1 MRNSELKNKQEIMMK
16 KICIMHQASIGDT
29 LMATPVYRAIKECY
43 PDCEV
48 VAVTSPVGYELLY
61 GNPHIDLLLSY
72 KKGDDIIN
80 IIKSI
85 WRSDAAVVFDYHYR
99 NAFYA
104 FLAMIPK
111 RIGYGKDFIN
121 VRMKDEPLE
130 MFEPLKYL
138 AVVKQLGIQT
148 EDLSL
153 TRPFVSDQEKEHI
166 TKICNSIKKPDQKL
180 ILIVPYSMST
190 VKDWSVEKYRE
201 IIKRLQEN
209 NCAVAM
215 TGGIEQFEDIRKE
228 FPNVANLA
236 GKVNLRESAEL
247 ISQIDLQICGCTALL
262 HVCSTTDTPAV
273 AIYGPTL
280 PEQWA
285 PRKNCTVITHRF
297 PCSPC
302 YNIPGKP
309 VCQNNKCLQDIS
321 VDEVWQ
327 AIQKII
333 FK

>member
-1 MRNSELKNKQEIMMK
+1 MR

-43 PDCEV
+43 PDCETV
-48 VAVTSPVGYELLY
+48 VITSPVGYELLY

-72 KKGDDIIN
+72 IKGDDVLPIIRG
-80 IIKSI
+80 I

-104 FLAMIPK
+104 FLALIPK

-121 VRMKDEPLE
+121 IRMKDEPLE

-138 AVVKQLGIQT
+138 AVVKQLGIHT

-153 TRPFVSDQEKEHI
+153 TQPYVSPTEKERI
-166 TKICNSIKKPDQKL
+166 IKICDSIRGSSQKL
-180 ILIVPYSMST
+180 VLIVPYSLSK
-190 VKDWSVEKYRE
+190 VKDWGVEKYRE
-201 IIKRLQEN
+201 IIKRLHEN

-215 TGGIEQFEDIRKE
+215 TGGIEQFESINKE
-228 FPNVANLA
+228 FPDVANLA
-236 GKVNLRESAEL
+236 GRVNLRESAEL
-247 ISQIDLQICGCTALL
+247 ISQSDLQICGCTALL
-262 HVCSTTDTPAV
+262 HVSSTTTTPSI

-280 PEQWA
+280 PEEWA

-327 AIQKII
+327 AIQNILFDKM
-333 FK
+333 

>member
-1 MRNSELKNKQEIMMK
+1 MK

-43 PDCEV
+43 PECETV
-48 VAVTSPVGYELLY
+48 VVTSYTGYELLY
-61 GNPHIDLLLSY
+61 GNPHIDLLLPY
-72 KKGDDIIN
+72 RKGDDAIKIV
-80 IIKSI
+80 KSI

-104 FLAMIPK
+104 FLALIPK

-121 VRMKDEPLE
+121 IRMQDEPLE

-138 AVVKQLGIQT
+138 AVVKQLGIHT

-153 TRPFVSDQEKEHI
+153 TQPYVSPQEKERI
-166 TKICNSIKKPDQKL
+166 IKICNSIRGTAEKL
-180 ILIVPYSMST
+180 VLIVPYSLSK
-190 VKDWSVEKYRE
+190 VKDWEVDKYRE
-201 IIKRLQEN
+201 VIRRLQEN

-215 TGGIEQFEDIRKE
+215 TGGIEQFETIREE

-236 GKVNLRESAEL
+236 GKTNLRESAEL
-247 ISQIDLQICGCTALL
+247 ISQSDLQISGCTALL
-262 HVCSTTDTPAV
+262 HVSSTTDTPSV

-297 PCSPC
+297 SCSPC
-302 YNIPGKP
+302 YNISGNSI
-309 VCQNNKCLQDIS
+309 CEDNKCLKDIS
-321 VDEVWQ
+321 VDEVWS
-327 AIQKII
+327 AIKNVLNL
-333 FK
+333 

>member
-1 MRNSELKNKQEIMMK
+1 MK

-43 PDCEV
+43 PDCEIV
-48 VAVTSPVGYELLY
+48 VITSYTGYELLY
-61 GNPHIDLLLSY
+61 GNPHIDWLLPY
-72 KKGDDIIN
+72 RKGDDAIKIV
-80 IIKSI
+80 KSI
-85 WRSDAAVVFDYHYR
+85 WRSDAAVIFDYHYR

-104 FLAMIPK
+104 FLALIPK

-121 VRMKDEPLE
+121 IRMQDEPLE

-138 AVVKQLGIQT
+138 AVVKQLGIHT

-153 TRPFVSDQEKEHI
+153 TQPYVSPEEKERI
-166 TKICNSIKKPDQKL
+166 VKICNSIKGEAKKL
-180 ILIVPYSMST
+180 VLIVPYSLSK
-190 VKDWSVEKYRE
+190 VKDWEVEKYRE
-201 IIKRLQEN
+201 IIKRLHEN
-209 NCAVAM
+209 NCVVAM
-215 TGGIEQFEDIRKE
+215 TGGIEQFETIHEE

-236 GKVNLRESAEL
+236 GKINLRESAEL
-247 ISQIDLQICGCTALL
+247 IAQSDLQISGCTALL
-262 HVCSTTDTPAV
+262 HVSSTTNTPSV

-285 PRKNCTVITHRF
+285 PRKNCVVITHRF

-309 VCQNNKCLQDIS
+309 DCKDNKCLKEIS
-321 VDEVWQ
+321 VDEVWS
-327 AIQKII
+327 AVKKIL
-333 FK
+333 F

>member
-1 MRNSELKNKQEIMMK
+1 MK

-29 LMATPVYRAIKECY
+29 LMVTPVYRAIKECY
-43 PDCEV
+43 PQCKI
-48 VAVTSPVGYELLY
+48 VAVTSYSGYELLY
-61 GNPHIDLLLSY
+61 GNPHIDLLLPY
-72 KKGDDIIN
+72 RKGDDAVK

-85 WRSDAAVVFDYHYR
+85 WRSDVAVIFDYHYR

-138 AVVKQLGIQT
+138 AGVKQLGIET
-148 EDLSL
+148 NDLTF
-153 TRPFVSDQEKEHI
+153 TRPYVSVEEKERVI
-166 TKICNSIKKPDQKL
+166 KICNEIKNSAQKL
-180 ILIVPYSMST
+180 ILIVPYSLAQI
-190 VKDWSVEKYRE
+190 KDWEVEKYRE
-201 IIKRLQEN
+201 IIRRLHEN

-215 TGGIEQFEDIRKE
+215 TGVIEQFELIHKE

-236 GKVNLRESAEL
+236 GKMNLRETAEL
-247 ISQIDLQICGCTALL
+247 IEQCDLQISGCTALL
-262 HVCSTTDTPAV
+262 HVSSTTKTPSV

-285 PRKNCTVITHRF
+285 PKKNCTVITHRF
-297 PCSPC
+297 NCSPC
-302 YNIPGKP
+302 YNMPGRDICKD
-309 VCQNNKCLQDIS
+309 NKCIQDIS
-321 VDEVWQ
+321 VDEVWN
-327 AIQKII
+327 AVKKIL
-333 FK
+333 FQD